1 MSIDLDMLMGA
12 VEQTKDIVHGMSKDL
27 QVDAGAIAGTYNIM
41 MNSAEKPND
50 YDFNDLQVALEEQ
63 ISVGRLNGSVSRFE
77 GRIVKVVVY

>member
-12 VEQTKDIVHGMSKDL
+12 VKKTKDIVHGMSKDL

-41 MNSAEKPND
+41 MGSAEKPND
-50 YDFNDLQVALEEQ
+50 YDFNDLQLALEEQ
-63 ISVGRLNGSVSRFE
+63 IGAGRLNGSVSRFE